1 MFVRNRQSSR
11 GLFFDVWRKY
21 NVNAQLEPLEQL
33 VLGVIL
39 EHPEYH
45 HFLHDDAN
53 TMELEFDPGSG
64 KTNPFLHMGMHIAV
78 KEQVQTDR
86 PAGIRKIFLSL
97 CEARQEQHEV
107 EHEMMECLGSILWQA
122 QMNNQLPDENLYME
136 CIRKMG

>member
-78 KEQVQTDR
+78 KEDR
-86 PAGIRKIFLSL
+86 KNRCRRIGLP
-97 CEARQEQHEV
+97 
-107 EHEMMECLGSILWQA
+107 GSEKYFYHYVKPVRSNTKLN
-122 QMNNQLPDENLYME
+122 M
-136 CIRKMG
+136 K